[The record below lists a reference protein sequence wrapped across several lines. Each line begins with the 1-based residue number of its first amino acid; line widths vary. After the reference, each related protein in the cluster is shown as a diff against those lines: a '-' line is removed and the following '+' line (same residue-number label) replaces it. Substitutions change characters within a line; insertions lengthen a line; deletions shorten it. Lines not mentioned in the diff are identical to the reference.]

1 VCIFFTDTRSEAAK
15 SYYMLTTI
23 AFWIVLPALAGLYFI
38 ENQKLNS
45 YFRLSVLF
53 GLALLGV
60 GWGMTAG
67 TAGEKAPWL
76 IRQLLLLSASGLW
89 FFMSKKRQV
98 PGWQSLLLAAAIAFW
113 TQYLWPAGTPGQAR
127 ADALDP
133 SGEWLVLPKAQP
145 DAATR
150 LRLWAADR
158 QIRVRTAFAPAE
170 PQATALDEYL
180 IFDLP
185 DVSPQAAAWQQELR
199 QSGLIDW
206 LEPNELLRLP
216 APTGGPAVSRNP
228 PALAVNDPQAAQQ
241 WALAVLEINKIHQ
254 WIEQGRI
261 KPRKRALIAILD
273 TGVDAGHE
281 DLAANYVSVD
291 KRYDSDPK
299 GHGTHCAGIAAAVT
313 HNNKG
318 VAGWSKNNEFVRV
331 TSIKVLNANGMG
343 SQESII
349 NGIIEAADRG
359 ADVIS
364 LSLGGFSNQRR
375 QQAYEQAVAYAAR
388 KSAIVVA
395 AAGNFNRP
403 ATGFA
408 PANAKGVIAV
418 AAVDANLNRA
428 AFSNYLNQI
437 AMPLAAPGVDILSTV
452 PANGYQSFSGT
463 SMAAPYVAG
472 AIGMLRSLQ
481 PSLQA
486 VQAYELLHE
495 TGRILP
501 AGAAT
506 GRLIQP
512 AAALQRLMEKS
523 VSD

>member
-1 VCIFFTDTRSEAAK
+1 
-15 SYYMLTTI
+15 MLSTI
-23 AFWIVLPALAGLYFI
+23 AFWIVLPALAGLYFYDNHKI
-38 ENQKLNS
+38 TP
-45 YFRLSVLF
+45 YFRLLILI

-60 GWGMTAG
+60 GWGVSAGKAAETAPKIVR
-67 TAGEKAPWL
+67 E
-76 IRQLLLLSASGLW
+76 LLLLSASGLW

-113 TQYLWPAGTPGQAR
+113 TQYLWPVGAQQNQPA
-127 ADALDP
+127 AIALDP
-133 SGEWLVLPKAQP
+133 SGEWLLLPSAEP
-145 DAATR
+145 GTAAR
-150 LRLWAADR
+150 LRRWAADR
-158 QIRVRTAFAPAE
+158 QIRVREAFAPAE
-170 PQATALDEYL
+170 PQATLLDEYL

-185 DVSPQAAAWQQELR
+185 DGSSQAAAWQQEL
-199 QSGLIDW
+199 QESGLVDW

-216 APTGGPAVSRNP
+216 PPVGGPATSRNAP
-228 PALAVNDPQAAQQ
+228 VLAVNDPQAAQQ
-241 WALAVLEINKIHQ
+241 WALGVLEINKIHQ
-254 WIEQGRI
+254 LVDQGRI
-261 KPRKRALIAILD
+261 RPRKRALIAILD
-273 TGVDAGHE
+273 TGIDAQHE
-281 DLAANYVSVD
+281 DLAANYMSVN
-291 KRYDSDPK
+291 KLYDNDPK

-313 HNNKG
+313 HNSKG

-349 NGIIEAADRG
+349 DGIIEAADRG

-375 QQAYEQAVAYAAR
+375 QRAYEEAVAYAAR
-388 KSAIVVA
+388 KSSIVVA

-408 PANAKGVIAV
+408 PANAKGVIVV
-418 AAVDANLNRA
+418 AAIDANLNRA

-437 AMPLAAPGVDILSTV
+437 DMPLAAPGVDILSTV

-486 VQAYELLHE
+486 AQAYELLHE

-512 AAALQRLMEKS
+512 AAALQRLMEKR
-523 VSD
+523 

>member
-1 VCIFFTDTRSEAAK
+1 
-15 SYYMLTTI
+15 MLFTI
-23 AFWIVLPALAGLYFI
+23 AFWVVLPALAGLYFI
-38 ENQKLNS
+38 DNQKITP
-45 YFRLSVLF
+45 YFRFVILL
-53 GLALLGV
+53 GLALMGV
-60 GWGMTAG
+60 GWGVTAG

-76 IRQLLLLSASGLW
+76 IRELLLLSASGLW
-89 FFMSKKRQV
+89 FFIAKKRRV
-98 PGWQSLLLAAAIAFW
+98 AGWQSLLLAAAIAFW
-113 TQYLWPAGTPGQAR
+113 AHYLWPAGNPYRPEPA
-127 ADALDP
+127 ALDP
-133 SGEWLVLPKAQP
+133 SGEWLVLPKQQP
-145 DAATR
+145 GAAAR

-158 QIRVRTAFAPAE
+158 QIRVRQAFAPAAPE
-170 PQATALDEYL
+170 ATALDEYL
-180 IFDLP
+180 LFDLP
-185 DVSPQAAAWQQELR
+185 DGSPQAAAWQQELR
-199 QSGLIDW
+199 QSGLVDW

-216 APTGGPAVSRNP
+216 TPAGGPAASRNP

-241 WALAVLEINKIHQ
+241 WALGVLGINQIHL

-261 KPRKRALIAILD
+261 KPRKQALIAILD
-273 TGVDAGHE
+273 TGVDARHE
-281 DLAANYVSVD
+281 DLAANYVSVN
-291 KRYDSDPK
+291 KQYDNDPK

-318 VAGWSKNNEFVRV
+318 VAGWSKNNDFVRV

-349 NGIIEAADRG
+349 DGIIEAADRG

-375 QQAYEQAVAYAAR
+375 QRAYEQAVAYAAR

-418 AAVDANLNRA
+418 AAIDANLNRA

-437 AMPLAAPGVDILSTV
+437 EMPLAAPGVDILSTV
-452 PANGYQSFSGT
+452 PGNGYQSFSGT

-472 AIGMLRSLQ
+472 AVAMLRSLQ

-486 VQAYELLHE
+486 AQAYELLHE

-501 AGAAT
+501 AGDAT

-512 AAALQRLMEKS
+512 AAALQRLMEKK
-523 VSD
+523 

>member
-1 VCIFFTDTRSEAAK
+1 
-15 SYYMLTTI
+15 MLFTI
-23 AFWIVLPALAGLYFI
+23 AFWVVLPALAGLYFI
-38 ENQKLNS
+38 DNQKITP
-45 YFRLSVLF
+45 YFRFVILL
-53 GLALLGV
+53 GLALMGV

-76 IRQLLLLSASGLW
+76 IRELLMLSASGLW
-89 FFMSKKRQV
+89 FFISKKRRV
-98 PGWQSLLLAAAIAFW
+98 AGWQSLLLAAAIAFW
-113 TQYLWPAGTPGQAR
+113 AHYLWPVGNPNQPEEAE
-127 ADALDP
+127 ALDP
-133 SGEWLVLPKAQP
+133 SGEWLVLPKQQP
-145 DAATR
+145 GAAAR

-158 QIRVRTAFAPAE
+158 QIRVRQAFAPAAPE
-170 PQATALDEYL
+170 ATTLDEYL
-180 IFDLP
+180 LFDLP
-185 DVSPQAAAWQQELR
+185 DSSPQAAAWQQELR
-199 QSGLIDW
+199 QSGLVDW

-216 APTGGPAVSRNP
+216 TPAGGPAASRNT

-241 WALAVLEINKIHQ
+241 WALSVLEINQIHL

-261 KPRKRALIAILD
+261 KPRKQALIAILD
-273 TGVDAGHE
+273 TGVDARHE
-281 DLAANYVSVD
+281 DLAANYVSVN
-291 KRYDSDPK
+291 KQYDNDPK

-349 NGIIEAADRG
+349 DGIIEAADRG

-375 QQAYEQAVAYAAR
+375 QRAYEQAVAYAAR

-437 AMPLAAPGVDILSTV
+437 EMPLAAPGVDILSTV
-452 PANGYQSFSGT
+452 PGNGYQSFSGT

-472 AIGMLRSLQ
+472 AVGMLRSLQ
-481 PSLQA
+481 PSLQST
-486 VQAYELLHE
+486 QAYELLHE

-501 AGAAT
+501 AGDAT

-512 AAALQRLMEKS
+512 AAALQRLMEKK
-523 VSD
+523 

>member
-1 VCIFFTDTRSEAAK
+1 
-15 SYYMLTTI
+15 MLSTI
-23 AFWIVLPALAGLYFI
+23 AFWIVLPALAGWYFV
-38 ENQKLNS
+38 ENQKFTP
-45 YFRLSVLF
+45 YFRLIVLL
-53 GLALLGV
+53 GLALAGV
-60 GWGMTAG
+60 GWGMSAG

-76 IRQLLLLSASGLW
+76 IRELLLLSASGLW
-89 FFMSKKRQV
+89 FFVSKKKQV

-113 TQYLWPAGTPGQAR
+113 TQYLWPKTQHQVEVT
-127 ADALDP
+127 ALDP
-133 SGEWLVLPKAQP
+133 SGEWLVLPKQQP
-145 DAATR
+145 AATAR
-150 LRLWAADR
+150 LRRWAADR
-158 QIRVRTAFAPAE
+158 QIRVRTAFVPAE

-185 DVSPQAAAWQQELR
+185 DGSPQAATWQQELL
-199 QSGLIDW
+199 QSGLVDW

-216 APTGGPAVSRNP
+216 TPVNLPGNSRNTP
-228 PALAVNDPQAAQQ
+228 TLAVNDPQAAQQ
-241 WALAVLEINKIHQ
+241 WALGVLEINKIHQ

-261 KPRKRALIAILD
+261 KARKRALIAILD
-273 TGVDAGHE
+273 TGVDAQHE
-281 DLAANYVSVD
+281 DLAANYTSL
-291 KRYDSDPK
+291 KKQYDNDPK

-313 HNNKG
+313 HNRKG
-318 VAGWSKNNEFVRV
+318 VAGWSKSNDFVRV

-349 NGIIEAADRG
+349 DGIIEAADKG

-364 LSLGGFSNQRR
+364 LSLGGFSNQSR
-375 QQAYEQAVAYAAR
+375 QRAYEQAVAYAAR

-428 AFSNYLNQI
+428 PFSNYLNQI
-437 AMPLAAPGVDILSTV
+437 EMPLAAPGVDILSTV

-486 VQAYELLHE
+486 AQAFELLHE
-495 TGRILP
+495 TGRVLP

-512 AAALQRLMEKS
+512 AAALQRLMEKNEGEN
-523 VSD
+523 